1 MIKKVKKSFDN
12 PYGISDVDTNPF
24 DKPCILGVFSE
35 TQNKT
40 MLNGYLNT
48 ILLDDKVFKT

>member
-1 MIKKVKKSFDN
+1 VIKKVKKSFDN

-48 ILLDDKVFKT
+48 ILLED